1 MCFLQIPPSTEW
13 FFKEHDI
20 WRLSSKMI
28 SLNLRRTNVA
38 SWSWRWNEIQTNLW
52 DPKLPCRKDAGSC
65 LRFFSNANDAMFF
78 LLSVSGRRLPALWR
92 FILQITVCC
101 IRSYVYNVYYRYI
114 YCDSCCTFSWR
125 QSWPSCSSISW
136 MSPLYQFWTQ
146 PLTSTESWNG
156 GPGYSEEGAVTKRGW
171 WCFVVLYML
180 VLCLQSLN

>member
-1 MCFLQIPPSTEW
+1 MTFGDFHPKWSPWIFAGQMLLLEAEDEM
-13 FFKEHDI
+13 K
-20 WRLSSKMI
+20 SKRI
-28 SLNLRRTNVA
+28 S
-38 SWSWRWNEIQTNLW
+38 EIQNFLAEKMEEAVW
-52 DPKLPCRKDAGSC
+52 D
-65 LRFFSNANDAMFF
+65 FFRIQTTQCFF

-114 YCDSCCTFSWR
+114 YCDSRCTFSWR

-136 MSPLYQFWTQ
+136 MSPLYHFWTQ

-180 VLCLQSLN
+180 VLCLQSLNERLMIDVA